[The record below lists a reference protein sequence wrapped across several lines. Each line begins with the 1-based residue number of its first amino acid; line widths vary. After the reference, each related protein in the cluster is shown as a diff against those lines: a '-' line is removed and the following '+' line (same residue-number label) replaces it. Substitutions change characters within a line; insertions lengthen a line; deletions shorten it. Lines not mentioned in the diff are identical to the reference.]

1 MKSSKFKVQS
11 SKFDRQLAVAVGSRF
26 LFVGVVIAL
35 ITAYCFCLLP
45 SVTRAHEGEDHG
57 DEKTQTAAQPTG
69 KGAVTIA
76 HAERNLQT
84 DAGQFNVRLE
94 RVPSDPRTGE
104 TSQFAVLLAE
114 KVEGGFGAGEPVAI
128 EDATVMANI
137 KTADGGRVAE
147 NLPTKFEKDFYRGS
161 YTFASA
167 GNFKIVFNVT
177 TSDKRNFSV
186 DFPVSVVKSP
196 INLTFWLGMAV
207 LSLLTLGTL
216 AAVFIK
222 TKPGENFK
230 GRARKI
236 APVAA
241 AALLIFVLGTF
252 ALAYFAPPRQAR
264 SLAEMPPVGTNAE
277 NAPEAETAN
286 ALQTAL
292 TVPKESQILFGIKTA
307 PVSIKQITSGL
318 KTTGVV
324 RARPDAKAVVV
335 PPVAGRIVL
344 RQGLS
349 LGSAV
354 SRGEQIGSVEQ
365 ILDVSGQTELESQR
379 LEVEAQQ
386 REIEAR
392 RLELRNTALALQ
404 GQQAERRAAAGQAR
418 TRLAQAQRELRR
430 SENLVE
436 VGAIPKKRV
445 EEALTAAR
453 VAEQEVA
460 SADQQVKLLGDQIRA
475 ANAGQNIFRAPKV
488 NQPTRSFPLTA
499 PVTGT
504 VSEIKATSGQQVES
518 GTELL
523 SIVNLSTVLIE
534 AQVFEKD
541 LPIVRESTRAS
552 FTSAALSGE
561 VYTIGTAD
569 GDGRLVSIGQTVN
582 EQTRAVP
589 VIYEVVNPLQRLR
602 DGNFVEMTIDTS
614 GNAQVLAVPKTAVVT
629 EQGQTFVFVFTG
641 GESFEKRPVALG
653 AEGADFYEV
662 KSGLKEGDR
671 VVTEGIYQLRATQ
684 PGA

>member
-292 TVPKESQILFGIKTA
+292 TVPKESQILFGIKTE
-307 PVSIKQITSGL
+307 PVAVRQITSGL

-324 RARPDAKAVVV
+324 RARPDARAVVV

-344 RQGLS
+344 RAGLT

-354 SRGEQIGSVEQ
+354 GRGEQIGAVEQ
-365 ILDVSGQTELESQR
+365 ILDVSGQVGLESQR
-379 LEVEAQQ
+379 LQVEAQQ
-386 REIEAR
+386 REVEAK
-392 RLELRNTALALQ
+392 RLEIKNSVLQ
-404 GQQAERRAAAGQAR
+404 LQAQQADQRAKAGQAR
-418 TRLAQAQRELRR
+418 TQLAQAQKELRR

-436 VGAIPKKRV
+436 VGAVPRKRV
-445 EEALTAAR
+445 EEALTAVK
-453 VAEQEVA
+453 VAEQEVS
-460 SADQQVKLLGDQIRA
+460 SAEQQVKLLDNQIKQT
-475 ANAGQNIFRAPKV
+475 NAGQNIFRAPKV

-499 PVTGT
+499 PVAGI
-504 VSEIKATSGQQVES
+504 VNEINATSGQQVETTTQVLTIS
-518 GTELL
+518 NL
-523 SIVNLSTVLIE
+523 SIVLLE

-541 LPIVRESTRAS
+541 LPVVRESTRAS
-552 FTSAALSGE
+552 FTSSALSGE
-561 VYTIGTAD
+561 VYTIGTPD
-569 GDGRLVSIGQTVN
+569 GDGRLVSIGQTVDSN
-582 EQTRAVP
+582 TRTVS
-589 VIYEVVNPLQRLR
+589 VIYEVKNPLQRLR
-602 DGNFVEMTIDTS
+602 DGNFVEITIDTS
-614 GNAQVLAVPKTAVVT
+614 GDTKVLAVPKQSVVN

-641 GESFEKRPVALG
+641 GENFEKRPVALG

-671 VVTEGIYQLRATQ
+671 IVTEGVYQLRTTQ
-684 PGA
+684 PAA